1 MAVLKRTCIGCRQ
14 VKARAELVR
23 IVRSSADGAIIP
35 DTRGREKGRGAYV
48 CSNTDCIHKAV
59 EQQRL
64 SKAFRIG
71 PGSAKRISLESI
83 DRLKQDLLK
92 LVTVRQ

>member
-14 VKARAELVR
+14 VKTRAELVR
-23 IVRSSADGAIIP
+23 IVRSSADGAVIA
-35 DTRGREKGRGAYV
+35 DLRGKEKGRGAYV
-48 CSNTDCIHKAV
+48 CSNKDCIGKAM

-71 PGSAKRISLESI
+71 PGLADRISLESI
-83 DRLKQDLLK
+83 DRLKRDLLE
-92 LVTVRQ
+92 LI